1 MGERKRVALIAH
13 DNCKGDL
20 LDWARSNRGTLGV
33 HELFATGTT
42 GTLLASEL
50 GLTVTRFLSG
60 PLGGDQQVG
69 AAIVEGRLDFVI
81 FFWDPLEPHPHDVD
95 VKALL
100 RITVVYNIPI
110 ACNRS
115 TADFLLSSPL
125 MHRRYERRFADGNPR
140 RVPSSAEPRSPYAT
154 STSPRG

>member
-1 MGERKRVALIAH
+1 MNMFKTDITITMPQRKRIALIAH
-13 DNCKGDL
+13 DNCKSGL
-20 LDWARSNRGTLGV
+20 LDWARYNRGTLAD

-42 GTLLASEL
+42 GALLSGEL
-50 GLTVTRFLSG
+50 ELTVTRFLSG

-69 AAIVEGRLDFVI
+69 AGIAEGRIDFVI

-100 RITVVYNIPI
+100 RIAVVYNVPI
-110 ACNRS
+110 ACNRA

-125 MHRRYERRFADGNPR
+125 IVSRYKRLMSQELTAQQSLAAVTR
-140 RVPSSAEPRSPYAT
+140 
-154 STSPRG
+154 